1 VEIKSGLGNSSPRYL
16 ILVPLIYQKKLFGVL
31 EIASFKKIEK
41 HHIEF
46 VEKVGENIAASLLT
60 TKINQQTQT
69 LLKES
74 TDQSERLAQQEEEM
88 RQNMEEL
95 MATQEEMNRKD
106 REQQAEIAEL
116 KERLSELEG
125 GQVEEEGE
133 ASS

>member
-1 VEIKSGLGNSSPRYL
+1 
-16 ILVPLIYQKKLFGVL
+16 
-31 EIASFKKIEK
+31 
-41 HHIEF
+41 
-46 VEKVGENIAASLLT
+46 
-60 TKINQQTQT
+60 
-69 LLKES
+69 
-74 TDQSERLAQQEEEM
+74 
-88 RQNMEEL
+88 